1 MQKLNQDPFL
11 WTELRYAIVF
21 DRSQLAF
28 KTLFKKFYPDL
39 YDFGHAIIKSPG
51 PVEDIISEIF
61 MKLWLMEDKL
71 MEIENIKTYLFRS
84 VRNNAIK
91 YLERQHTHVDISE
104 IIDFN
109 YQYPSVEQE
118 YISSENLKIIQQIID
133 ELPSKCKMAFTLVK
147 ELGFTYHETAAIMEI
162 STNTVDR
169 HIQLA
174 LRRLRD
180 SITCRKINS

>member
-1 MQKLNQDPFL
+1 MRDFNQAPFL
-11 WTELRYAIVF
+11 WNELRYAIAF
-21 DRSQLAF
+21 DRSQVAF
-28 KTLFKKFYPDL
+28 KTLFKSFHPDL
-39 YDFGHAIIKSPG
+39 YEFGVAIIKSSE

-61 MKLWLMEDKL
+61 MKLWLLEDKL

-91 YLERQHTHVDISE
+91 YLERQPSHVDISE

-109 YQYPSVEQE
+109 YQSPSVEQE
-118 YISSENLKIIQQIID
+118 YISNENLKIIQQTIE

-147 ELGFTYHETAAIMEI
+147 DLGCTYHETAAIMEI
-162 STNTVDR
+162 SKNTVDR

-174 LRRLRD
+174 LRRLRE
-180 SITCRKINS
+180 SISLKKINS

>member
-1 MQKLNQDPFL
+1 
-11 WTELRYAIVF
+11 
-21 DRSQLAF
+21 
-28 KTLFKKFYPDL
+28 
-39 YDFGHAIIKSPG
+39 
-51 PVEDIISEIF
+51 
-61 MKLWLMEDKL
+61 

>member
-1 MQKLNQDPFL
+1 MQKLDQEPFL
-11 WTELRYAIVF
+11 WIELRYAIVF
-21 DRSQLAF
+21 NRDQLAF
-28 KTLFKKFYPDL
+28 KTLFKTFYSDL
-39 YDFGHAIIKSPG
+39 YEFGYAIIKSAE

-61 MKLWLMEDKL
+61 MKLWLLEDKL

-84 VRNNAIK
+84 VRNNVIK
-91 YLERQHTHVDISE
+91 YLERQHAHVDISE

-118 YISSENLKIIQQIID
+118 YISGEKLKMIQQVIE

-147 ELGFTYHETAAIMEI
+147 ELGCTYHETAAIMEI

-180 SITCRKINS
+180 SIILKKINN